1 MEEHAMVDREMADC
15 YLVALEAV
23 APEDADR
30 MAAAY
35 EILTNSADHEE
46 WAGMMIELLEEN
58 GLEV

>member
-1 MEEHAMVDREMADC
+1 MTRVDREMADC
-15 YLVALEAV
+15 YLTALEAV

-35 EILTNSADHEE
+35 ETLAPGDDEE